1 MAPKI
6 SDFAQSTSGSTV
18 VAMRRAADALAAKG
32 VSIVDFGVGEPDF
45 DVPPPVK
52 AAAIAAIEK
61 GHGKY
66 VDPAGLPE
74 LRDAIVGY
82 EAARHGLNVSADA
95 ITVTTGSYGALSLIM
110 RAVLDPGDEV
120 LVLEPCWGPY
130 RQMVRLSGAVPVGV
144 PMPAAEGRFVIDP
157 ERIADAVT
165 PRTRAIIVNTPWNP
179 SGRVLTREELTGIA
193 EVAER
198 HDLWVVAD
206 EVYGELVYEG
216 AEHVSVA
223 SLGTEVAS
231 RTVIATS
238 LSKSFAMTGWRLGY
252 CIAPPNL
259 APVLTKLNHTTT
271 RCAASVIQYAAVAAF
286 DEGLPFVEQMRAEYA
301 TRRNAVVRG
310 LNQIEGINCPLPEG
324 TFYAL
329 AQIPET
335 WGGSKAVADRL
346 LAEAGIIV
354 TPGSAYGPSCENY
367 LRLSFATSLEVIEE
381 GLGRLR
387 LALPPQ

>member
-6 SDFAQSTSGSTV
+6 SKFAQSTSGSTV

-32 VSIVDFGVGEPDF
+32 ISIVDFGVGEPDF

-61 GHGKY
+61 GYGKY

-74 LRDAIVGY
+74 LRDAIVRY
-82 EAARHGLNVSADA
+82 EAARHGLAVSADA
-95 ITVTTGSYGALSLIM
+95 ITVTNGSYGALSLIT
-110 RAVLDPGDEV
+110 RAILDPGDEV

-144 PMPAAEGRFVIDP
+144 PMPAVEGRFVIDP
-157 ERIADAVT
+157 ERIDRAVT
-165 PRTRAIIVNTPWNP
+165 PQTRAIIVNTPWNP
-179 SGRVLTREELTGIA
+179 TGRVLTSDELIGIA

-198 HDLWVVAD
+198 HDLWIVAD

-216 AEHVSVA
+216 AAHTSLA
-223 SLGTEVAS
+223 SLGPAAAA

-252 CIAPPNL
+252 CIAPPDL

-286 DEGLPFVEQMRAEYA
+286 EEGLPYVEKMRAEYA
-301 TRRNAVVRG
+301 QRRNVVARS
-310 LNQIEGINCPLPEG
+310 LNQIEGVTCPLPEG

-329 AQIPET
+329 AQIPEE
-335 WGGSKAVADRL
+335 WGGSKKVADTL
-346 LAEAGIIV
+346 LTKAGVIV
-354 TPGSAYGPSCENY
+354 TPGSAYGPSCEHY
-367 LRLSFATSLEVIEE
+367 LRFSFATSLEIIEE
-381 GLGRLR
+381 GLGRLQQ
-387 LALPPQ
+387 ALPPQ

>member
-6 SDFAQSTSGSTV
+6 SKFAQSTSGSTV

-45 DVPPPVK
+45 DVPAPVK

-82 EAARHGLNVSADA
+82 EAARHGLNVSTDA
-95 ITVTTGSYGALSLIM
+95 ITVTNGSYGALSLIM

-130 RQMVRLSGAVPVGV
+130 RQMVWLSGAVPVGV
-144 PMPAAEGRFVIDP
+144 PMPAVEGRFVIDSV
-157 ERIADAVT
+157 RIADAVT

-179 SGRVLTREELTGIA
+179 TGRVLTRDELVGIA

-198 HDLWVVAD
+198 HDLWIVAD

-223 SLGTEVAS
+223 SLGTEAAG

-259 APVLTKLNHTTT
+259 APILTKLNHTTT
-271 RCAASVIQYAAVAAF
+271 RCAASVIQYAAIAAF
-286 DEGLPFVEQMRAEYA
+286 EEGLPYVEQMRAEYA
-301 TRRNAVVRG
+301 QRRNVVARD
-310 LNQIEGINCPLPEG
+310 LNQIEGVICPLPEG

-329 AQIPET
+329 AQIPEG
-335 WGGSKAVADRL
+335 WGGSKKVADTL
-346 LAEAGIIV
+346 LTETGIIV
-354 TPGSAYGPSCENY
+354 TPGSAYGPSCEHY
-367 LRLSFATSLEVIEE
+367 LRLSFATSLEIIEE
-381 GLGRLR
+381 GLERLR
-387 LALPPQ
+387 RALPLA